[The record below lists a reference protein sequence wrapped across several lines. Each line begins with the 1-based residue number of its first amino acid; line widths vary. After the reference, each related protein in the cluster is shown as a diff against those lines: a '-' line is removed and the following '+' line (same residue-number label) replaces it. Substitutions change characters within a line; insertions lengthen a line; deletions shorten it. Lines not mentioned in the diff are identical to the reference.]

1 VTLQADEK
9 MLQDV
14 FLNLFLNAAQAM
26 KGEGTIRVAVR
37 VGTETVQI
45 EVEDEGP
52 GVAPEARERLFE
64 PFFTTRHRGT
74 GLGLPI
80 VKRDVEAH
88 GGDVTITFPE
98 GDGTRVA
105 VVLPI
110 EQRPGD

>member
-1 VTLQADEK
+1 

-37 VGTETVQI
+37 VGADAAQVDI
-45 EVEDEGP
+45 EDNGP
-52 GVAPEARERLFE
+52 GIPPDVRDRLFE

-88 GGDVTITFPE
+88 GGEVAITHPE
-98 GDGTRVA
+98 EGGTRVT
-105 VVLPI
+105 VSLPL
-110 EQRPGD
+110 EQRGRD